1 MKEVD
6 QTSYLKHFQENRIC
20 TKKLSIKFNLI
31 NENALKLIIFKLQ
44 RRQRENAKKTIKLNI
59 NNYLQP

>member
-1 MKEVD
+1 MKAVD
-6 QTSYLKHFQENRIC
+6 QTIDLKHFKENIVC

-31 NENALKLIIFKLQ
+31 NENALKLIIFKLR

-59 NNYLQP
+59 DNYLQL